1 MTSVFNEYF
10 LSDQD
15 IGRGGAKA
23 TPRGSNE
30 PRDLKKKYVY
40 NIFLLV

>member
-1 MTSVFNEYF
+1 MMFVFDEYS

-23 TPRGSNE
+23 TLGGSNE
-30 PRDLKKKYVY
+30 PCDLKKNMYI
-40 NIFLLV
+40 IFFY